1 MLIDFYEHSFRFS
14 ESTRKKIEV
23 DSRSHMDH
31 IHDIQNAFFKHKT
44 KLCSAFARNRIKA
57 CALTLDAMLPED
69 VKREKEHG
77 SQHPLFAW
85 VNPFVSNSE
94 QVVEKLK
101 EDGFEFRESLD
112 LDEEASVF
120 THNIDSADLLKFP
133 PSVKDDVYNSE
144 LALNSSLLPMVKSLK
159 IYYIISTKNCI
170 SLKPFLFHHEHFLSF
185 FISLIFTFNLY

>member
-1 MLIDFYEHSFRFS
+1 
-14 ESTRKKIEV
+14 
-23 DSRSHMDH
+23 MDH

-85 VNPFVSNSE
+85 VNPFVSDSE

-133 PSVKDDVYNSE
+133 PSVKDDVYN
-144 LALNSSLLPMVKSLK
+144 L
-159 IYYIISTKNCI
+159 
-170 SLKPFLFHHEHFLSF
+170 
-185 FISLIFTFNLY
+185 SLIHI